1 MSPCTPTDVM
11 EKQLAF
17 IGRAS
22 LLSSAGTGKTAFKFP
37 FWHFCGDT
45 LVKIIKV
52 NPDKNATH
60 ELSIMETMWSLES
73 SRALKKNKKKNRKVL
88 GSKVEMEYQKEER
101 DNQSHRE
108 RDNSLLTNAM
118 LLSVAEQWV

>member
-60 ELSIMETMWSLES
+60 ELSITETMWSLES
-73 SRALKKNKKKNRKVL
+73 SRALKKKTKKNPERFWDLRWRWNTRKRS
-88 GSKVEMEYQKEER
+88 GIIRATESETTAC
-101 DNQSHRE
+101 
-108 RDNSLLTNAM
+108 LLM
-118 LLSVAEQWV
+118 QCYYL